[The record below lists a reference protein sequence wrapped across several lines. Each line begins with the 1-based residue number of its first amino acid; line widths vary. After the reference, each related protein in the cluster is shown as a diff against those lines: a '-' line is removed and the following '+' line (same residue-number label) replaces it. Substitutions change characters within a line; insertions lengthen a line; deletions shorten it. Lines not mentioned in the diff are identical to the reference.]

1 MKQFIRLPKELEHP
15 RNGLIN
21 IQNIDD
27 NKWFKWSFLIKYVN
41 PEDQHQARITKA
53 YKDFAKK
60 YKGIKFS
67 VKTRDIHKIDKKNS
81 ISISVFGYEKREKHR
96 IYVSKDCCK
105 EKLADLLLTKEKG
118 KIHYFIIKDSNRFMY
133 NHTLYDGK
141 NIFVVIVYKLS
152 VYNKY

>member
-1 MKQFIRLPKELEHP
+1 MPKELEHP

-96 IYVSKDCCK
+96 IYVSKDCCE
-105 EKLADLLLTKEKG
+105 EKLVDLLLTKQKG
-118 KIHYFIIKDSNRFMY
+118 KMHYFIIKDPNRFMY
-133 NHTLYDGK
+133 NHILYYGK

>member
-1 MKQFIRLPKELEHP
+1 M
-15 RNGLIN
+15 
-21 IQNIDD
+21 
-27 NKWFKWSFLIKYVN
+27 KYVN

-60 YKGIKFS
+60 HKGIKFS
-67 VKTRDIHKIDKKNS
+67 VKTREIHKIDKKNS

-96 IYVSKDCCK
+96 IYVSKDCCE
-105 EKLADLLLTKEKG
+105 EKLVDLLLTKEKG
-118 KIHYFIIKDSNRFMY
+118 KMHYFIIKDPNRFMY
-133 NHTLYDGK
+133 NHISYYGK

>member
-1 MKQFIRLPKELEHP
+1 MPKELDHP

-21 IQNIDD
+21 IQKIDD

-96 IYVSKDCCK
+96 IYVSKDCCE
-105 EKLADLLLTKEKG
+105 EKLVDLLLTKEKG
-118 KIHYFIIKDSNRFMY
+118 KMHYFIIKDPNRFMY
-133 NHTLYDGK
+133 NHILYYGK